1 MSSQGSD
8 CCQWPDANFPFRWPV
23 SGATENQ
30 AVPSVANAK
39 TYWDQVGCNK
49 LFGKINTYW
58 FTLQDAF
65 PTTPNP
71 SFGIV
76 GTDLS
81 TNPLFD
87 LSCSGASSAVPA
99 SASQAATSSANAA
112 SVQAGGNAGASKE
125 AAAVGSG
132 ASSAKAASTTEQSA
146 PVSSVYTSVTT
157 YPATSVSGTQT
168 VTYLT
173 TSTIIVTSCSGGC
186 PKATSAPA
194 SQAPAGTSQAPASQ
208 TSAVP
213 STLITKTSTLPSASS
228 GACPAKLGAHYEYPH
243 LIVPVDK
250 SQPTKAGGTSYNGT
264 ISSTVSS
271 IFNFDIPASDAGKTC
286 TLVFLLPTQDKLT
299 TSAFSLSGSGGFDV
313 AGLTSPATEQ
323 TSYNTI
329 PSTKQDLGGPSSVTP
344 GNEYV
349 ITSAS
354 CPAGQR
360 IGVKVSATG
369 SLNLN
374 YFQDYNP
381 SPIGF
386 YVTVC

>member
-1 MSSQGSD
+1 M
-8 CCQWPDANFPFRWPV
+8 
-23 SGATENQ
+23 
-30 AVPSVANAK
+30 ANAK

-58 FTLQDAF
+58 YTLQDAF

-81 TNPLFD
+81 TTPLFD

-99 SASQAATSSANAA
+99 SASQAATSSENAA
-112 SVQAGGNAGASKE
+112 SVQAGGNAGASQE
-125 AAAVGSG
+125 ASALGSG
-132 ASSAKAASTTEQSA
+132 PTSAKAVSTTEQSA
-146 PVSSVYTSVTT
+146 PAGSASAEGGATTVYTSVTT
-157 YPATSVSGTQT
+157 CPATSVSGAETI
-168 VTYLT
+168 TYLT
-173 TSTIIVTSCSGGC
+173 TSTITITSCSGGC

-194 SQAPAGTSQAPASQ
+194 SQAPASQAPASHA
-208 TSAVP
+208 SAVP
-213 STLITKTSTLPSASS
+213 STLVTKTSTLPSASA
-228 GACPAKLGAHYEYPH
+228 GACPASLSGTYEYPH

-250 SQPTKAGGTSYNGT
+250 DQPTKAGGTSFNGT

-286 TLVFLLPTQDKLT
+286 TVVFLLPTQDKLT
-299 TSAFSLSGSGGFDV
+299 TSAFSLGGSGGFDV
-313 AGLTSPATEQ
+313 ALLSSPATEQ
-323 TSYNTI
+323 TTYNTI
-329 PSTKQDLGGPSSVTP
+329 PSVDKDLGGPSSITP

-349 ITSAS
+349 ISS
-354 CPAGQR
+354 GPCQSGQR
-360 IGVKVSATG
+360 IGLEVSATG
-369 SLNLN
+369 SLDLN

-386 YVTVC
+386 YITVC